1 MKKTITV
8 LLMATIAMF
17 LTANRAH
24 TYGAGA
30 PSGKTGSPGDQGMSC
45 NTAYCHN
52 GPDATEQT
60 ITITSNEVEARVFEI
75 TIEVQSQTPFQ
86 YQKAGFQ
93 ACVENQNNMNV
104 GQISTI
110 DNTTT
115 KIVEQHYITHTSTGT
130 APSDVVGGTHHLWK
144 FLWTAP
150 QSFTGN
156 ATVYAASMLTNNDGD
171 SSGDVLVKTSHTID
185 VGLGQQELEDKLSFT
200 IYPNPASENI
210 SFDVSKYIGSNMKLE
225 LVDIKGASYT
235 LHNGILNKMT
245 IDYPIPSSLA
255 KGMYVVHLSTPDGQ
269 VAQTVHIK

>member
-1 MKKTITV
+1 MKKTTTV
-8 LLMATIAMF
+8 LLLATIAMF

-24 TYGAGA
+24 TYEAGA

-60 ITITSNEVEARVFEI
+60 ITISSNEVQDRVFEI

-93 ACVENQNNMNV
+93 ACVEDQNNMNI

-115 KIVEQHYITHTSTGT
+115 KIVEQHYITHTATGT
-130 APSDVVGGTHHLWK
+130 APSDVVSGTHHLWK

-171 SSGDVLVKTSHTID
+171 SSGDVHVQTSHTLDI
-185 VGLGQQELEDKLSFT
+185 GLGQQELEAKLSFT
-200 IYPNPASENI
+200 IYPNPASDNI
-210 SFDVSKYIGSNMKLE
+210 SFDVSKYIGSNIKLE
-225 LVDIKGASYT
+225 LVDLKGASYKI
-235 LHNGILNKMT
+235 HEGILNNLA
-245 IDYPIPSSLA
+245 INYQIPSSLS
-255 KGMYVVHLSTPDGQ
+255 KGMYVVHLSTLEGQ
-269 VAQTVHIK
+269 MTQTVHLK